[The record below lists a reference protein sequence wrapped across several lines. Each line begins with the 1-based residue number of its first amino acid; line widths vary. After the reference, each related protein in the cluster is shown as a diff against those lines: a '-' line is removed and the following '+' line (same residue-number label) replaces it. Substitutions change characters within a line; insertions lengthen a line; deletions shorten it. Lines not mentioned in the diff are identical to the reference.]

1 MYTCICF
8 SIISA
13 TTTQQLPPVAPLAS
27 PFARQ
32 LNHDRTGQVL
42 LALDITIPC
51 LSCCHHRL
59 SVRDHQTQ
67 QQIKRRR
74 NIHVLLC
81 TCFHK
86 RQTKHVG
93 QPLTIHG
100 GDLPGLG
107 PTIDFIAHQYN
118 VDFLVGRFCLGLVKP
133 FLTILKGQG
142 VRDVVHEQNPRRL
155 SVKRGGNAL
164 KTFLPR
170 RVPHQ
175 YREPL
180 LVDGHGGDSIVESDG
195 GDEIGGKHV
204 VGIPGQEGCF
214 ADGGIPN
221 DDQVDGRCWVAF
233 GVRSRPFR
241 HGGCWSV
248 VGEGGESVG
257 GVWGGSRELLGLD
270 NCLAFVHDKR
280 PRGEKCRSHWRVN
293 CVYVVLNVGG
303 EGSIFVGKSFFSP
316 GKFSLNLSFAVFP
329 SIFRI

>member
-1 MYTCICF
+1 MYTETSSSANVQCAC
-8 SIISA
+8 SIVSA
-13 TTTQQLPPVAPLAS
+13 TTTQQFPPVATLAS

-74 NIHVLLC
+74 HIHVLLC
-81 TCFHK
+81 TCFHE

-100 GDLPGLG
+100 RDLPGLG

-118 VDFLVGRFCLGLVKP
+118 VDFLVGRFRLGLVKP

-175 YREPL
+175 YRESL

-214 ADGGIPN
+214 AHGGVPN
-221 DDQVDGRCWVAF
+221 DDQVDGRCWMAF
-233 GVRSRPFR
+233 GGRSRPFR

-248 VGEGGESVG
+248 VGEGGECG
-257 GVWGGSRELLGLD
+257 GECAVKLLGLD

-280 PRGEKCRSHWRVN
+280 PRGEMCRPHWRVN
-293 CVYVVLNVGG
+293 CVYVVLNVGCRRG
-303 EGSIFVGKSFFSP
+303 RVYFCRKIIFSP
-316 GKFSLNLSFAVFP
+316 QENFP
-329 SIFRI
+329 